1 MDASLFFIEP
11 IWMQE
16 VWSYLETCQMPK
28 TLNLIQKQKL
38 TKKAKPFNLK
48 EGKMFIMGQDNKLR
62 KCLTTS

>member
-1 MDASLFFIEP
+1 
-11 IWMQE
+11 